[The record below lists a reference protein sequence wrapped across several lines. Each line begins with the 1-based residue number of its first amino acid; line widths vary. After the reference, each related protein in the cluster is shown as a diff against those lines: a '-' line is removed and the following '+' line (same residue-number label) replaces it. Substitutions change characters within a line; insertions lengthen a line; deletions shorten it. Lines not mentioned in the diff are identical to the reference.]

1 MTMEARTDS
10 RQLRCALRAL
20 ILAGTALA
28 ASACLPGDQ
37 AKGNKTE
44 PAAAFGFAPGNGG
57 DGVNRSGKR
66 DPLLEDIADA
76 AQKLYDSP
84 ASTASRKSGQETSVY
99 ATATTNDAATAAGTI
114 GAPLIED
121 IPDIP
126 ANVALDRFFSALA
139 KVEARQPGKIVTIL
153 HLGDSH
159 IAADRFSGDLRE
171 QFQSRFGDAG
181 RGMLMPGLYLAD
193 GVKFDRGGEWQ
204 AALSTGS
211 VPGPYGLT
219 GAKLTAQSGD
229 AWLRLTTKN
238 EPFAWCEITLQ
249 SGPEHGTVQIGLDGE
264 VKQAPMK
271 AAASSWR
278 NIRIDRKARELL
290 IRPQGDGRVT
300 VHSIS
305 IGTDKPGLR
314 YVNLGLPG
322 ATAITPLSWQRD
334 YVAGDLNRLAPDL
347 IVFSYGTDE
356 SFQDQLNLGDY
367 EAKVSASIA
376 RLRQIAPQA
385 ALLIIGPPDVAR
397 MPKFASG
404 TGRASDVCRALSAA
418 ERPDYIKR
426 VNASDPRLARWHP
439 PLNLDAVR
447 TTLRRVAAAHQAFFW
462 DWSKLMGGSCGVHA
476 WVHSKPALATNDHIH
491 LTEEGSKRSARI
503 LFRELMNAYDAFSRT
518 ASAGK

>member
-1 MTMEARTDS
+1 MEAWADS
-10 RQLRCALRAL
+10 KHLRCALR
-20 ILAGTALA
+20 ILVVTGAALA

-37 AKGNKTE
+37 AKSNKSDS
-44 PAAAFGFAPGNGG
+44 ASFGFAQKDGG
-57 DGVNRSGKR
+57 DGPNRSGKR
-66 DPLLEDIADA
+66 DPLLDDIADA
-76 AQKLYDSP
+76 AQKLFDSP
-84 ASTASRKSGQETSVY
+84 ASTASRKSGQETAALV
-99 ATATTNDAATAAGTI
+99 APTTNDTPQAAGAAD
-114 GAPLIED
+114 APLVED
-121 IPDIP
+121 IPETP
-126 ANVALDRFFSALA
+126 ANVALSRFFSALA

-159 IAADRFSGDLRE
+159 ISADRFSGDLRE

-211 VPGPYGLT
+211 IPGPYGLT
-219 GAKLTAQSGD
+219 GAKLSAKSTD
-229 AWLRLTTKN
+229 AWLRLTTKT
-238 EPFAWCEITLQ
+238 EPFAWVEITLQ
-249 SGPEHGTVQIGLDGE
+249 SGPEQGTAQIGLDGE
-264 VKQAPMK
+264 VKQTPMK
-271 AAASSWR
+271 AASSSWR

-290 IRPQGDGRVT
+290 IRPQGDGQVT

-314 YVNLGLPG
+314 YINLGLPG
-322 ATAITPLSWQRD
+322 ATAMTPLTWNRD

-356 SFQDQLNLGDY
+356 SFDDRLNMGEY
-367 EAKVSASIA
+367 EAKVSASVA
-376 RLRQIAPQA
+376 RLRQSAPQA

-404 TGRASDVCRALSAA
+404 TGRASDVCRALSSV
-418 ERPDYIKR
+418 ERSDYVKR
-426 VNASDPRLARWHP
+426 VAASDPRLARWHP
-439 PLNLDAVR
+439 PLNLDGVR

-462 DWSKLMGGSCGVHA
+462 DWAKPMGGSCGVHA

-518 ASAGK
+518 ASVGK

>member
-1 MTMEARTDS
+1 MEARADS
-10 RQLRCALRAL
+10 RQLRCALRVL
-20 ILAGTALA
+20 LLAGTALA
-28 ASACLPGDQ
+28 VSGCFPGDQ
-37 AKGNKTE
+37 AKGKKSE
-44 PAAAFGFAPGNGG
+44 PAAAFGFAPGDGAE
-57 DGVNRSGKR
+57 GVNRSGKR

-76 AQKLYDSP
+76 AQKLFDSP

-99 ATATTNDAATAAGTI
+99 AAASTNDALPEAGPI

-121 IPDIP
+121 IPEIP
-126 ANVALDRFFSALA
+126 ANVALSRFFATLA
-139 KVEARQPGKIVTIL
+139 QVEARQPGKIVTVL

-181 RGMLMPGLYLAD
+181 RGMLMPGLYLAE

-204 AALSTGS
+204 AALSTGT

-219 GAKLTAQSGD
+219 GAKLSAQSGD
-229 AWLRLTTKN
+229 AWLRLTAKN

-290 IRPQGDGRVT
+290 IRPQGDGQVT

-322 ATAITPLSWQRD
+322 ATAMTPLSWHRD

-347 IVFSYGTDE
+347 IIFSYGTDE
-356 SFQDQLNLGDY
+356 SFEDQP
-367 EAKVSASIA
+367 EFAQTT
-376 RLRQIAPQA
+376 RRRPAP
-385 ALLIIGPPDVAR
+385 
-397 MPKFASG
+397 
-404 TGRASDVCRALSAA
+404 
-418 ERPDYIKR
+418 
-426 VNASDPRLARWHP
+426 
-439 PLNLDAVR
+439 
-447 TTLRRVAAAHQAFFW
+447 
-462 DWSKLMGGSCGVHA
+462 
-476 WVHSKPALATNDHIH
+476 
-491 LTEEGSKRSARI
+491 RSR
-503 LFRELMNAYDAFSRT
+503 
-518 ASAGK
+518 G

>member
-1 MTMEARTDS
+1 MEVRADS
-10 RQLRCALRAL
+10 RQLRDALRVL
-20 ILAGTALA
+20 IVASTALA
-28 ASACLPGDQ
+28 ASGCLPGDQ
-37 AKGNKTE
+37 AKGNKGD
-44 PAAAFGFAPGNGG
+44 PAGFGFTKG
-57 DGVNRSGKR
+57 DAEGVNRSGKR
-66 DPLLEDIADA
+66 DPMLDDIADA
-76 AQKLYDSP
+76 AQKLFDSP
-84 ASTASRKSGQETSVY
+84 ASSASRKSGQENAGYT
-99 ATATTNDAATAAGTI
+99 AATTNDAAPAGLT
-114 GAPLIED
+114 APLIED
-121 IPDIP
+121 IPEIP
-126 ANVALDRFFSALA
+126 ANVALSKFFAALA
-139 KVEARQPGKIVTIL
+139 QVEARQAGKVVTIL

-204 AALSTGS
+204 VALSTGS

-219 GAKLTAQSGD
+219 GAKLNAHSPD

-249 SGPEHGTVQIGLDGE
+249 SGPDYGTVQIGLDGE

-271 AAASSWR
+271 AASSSWR

-290 IRPQGDGRVT
+290 IRPQGDGEVT

-314 YVNLGLPG
+314 YVNLGLAG
-322 ATAITPLSWQRD
+322 ATAMTPLSWHRD
-334 YVAGDLNRLAPDL
+334 YVGGDLNRLAPDL
-347 IVFSYGTDE
+347 IVFSYGTYE
-356 SFQDQLNLGDY
+356 SFEDRLNLNDY
-367 EAKVSASIA
+367 EAKVSATIA
-376 RLRQIAPQA
+376 RLRQSAPQA
-385 ALLIIGPPDVAR
+385 SILIIGPPDVAR
-397 MPKFASG
+397 MPKFAGG
-404 TGRASDVCRALSAA
+404 TARASDVCRALSAP
-418 ERPDYIKR
+418 ERVDYTKR
-426 VNASDPRLARWHP
+426 VDAGDPRLARWHP

-491 LTEEGSKRSARI
+491 LTEEGSKRSARL

-518 ASAGK
+518 ASARK

>member
-1 MTMEARTDS
+1 MEARADS
-10 RQLRCALRAL
+10 RQLRFALRTL
-20 ILAGTALA
+20 LLAGAALA
-28 ASACLPGDQ
+28 VAGCLPGEQ
-37 AKGNKTE
+37 AKNNKSDLPT
-44 PAAAFGFAPGNGG
+44 FGFAQG
-57 DGVNRSGKR
+57 DGSDSVNRSGKR

-76 AQKLYDSP
+76 AQKLFDSP
-84 ASTASRKSGQETSVY
+84 ASTASRKSGQEGSVY
-99 ATATTNDAATAAGTI
+99 TAATTNDAAPAGLT
-114 GAPLIED
+114 GAPLIDD
-121 IPDIP
+121 IPEIP
-126 ANVALDRFFSALA
+126 ANVALSRFFAALA
-139 KVEARQPGKIVTIL
+139 KVEARQPGKIVTVL

-204 AALSTGS
+204 VALSTGS
-211 VPGPYGLT
+211 VAGPYGLT
-219 GAKLTAQSGD
+219 GAKLSAHASD
-229 AWLRLTTKN
+229 AWLRLTTKTD
-238 EPFAWCEITLQ
+238 PFAWVEITLQ

-290 IRPQGDGRVT
+290 IRPQGDGQVT
-300 VHSIS
+300 VHSVA
-305 IGTDKPGLR
+305 IGTDRPGLR
-314 YVNLGLPG
+314 YINLGLPG
-322 ATAITPLSWQRD
+322 ATAMTPLSWHRD
-334 YVAGDLNRLAPDL
+334 YVAGDLTRLAPDL

-356 SFQDQLNLGDY
+356 SFDDRLNLRDY
-367 EAKVSASIA
+367 EANVSAAIA
-376 RLRQIAPQA
+376 RLRQSAPLA
-385 ALLIIGPPDVAR
+385 AILIIGPPDIAR

-404 TGRASDVCRALSAA
+404 TARASDVCRALSAP
-418 ERPDYIKR
+418 ERVDYIKR
-426 VNASDPRLARWHP
+426 VSAGDPRLARWHP

-491 LTEEGSKRSARI
+491 LTEEGSKRSARL

-518 ASAGK
+518 NSAQK

>member
-1 MTMEARTDS
+1 MLA
-10 RQLRCALRAL
+10 
-20 ILAGTALA
+20 LAGAALA
-28 ASACLPGDQ
+28 TASCFPGDQ
-37 AKGNKTE
+37 AKNNKSD
-44 PAAAFGFAPGNGG
+44 AASFGFAKG
-57 DGVNRSGKR
+57 DGSDGVQRSGKR
-66 DPLLEDIADA
+66 DPLIEDIADA
-76 AQKLYDSP
+76 AQKLFDSP
-84 ASTASRKSGQETSVY
+84 ASTASRKSGQENTVY
-99 ATATTNDAATAAGTI
+99 SGATTNDAAPPGTT
-114 GAPLIED
+114 GAPLVED

-126 ANVALDRFFSALA
+126 ANVALSRFFSALA
-139 KVEARQPGKIVTIL
+139 KVEARQPGKIVTVL

-193 GVKFDRGGEWQ
+193 GVKFDRGGDWQ

-219 GAKLTAQSGD
+219 GAKLSARTGE
-229 AWLRLTTKN
+229 AWLRLTTKT
-238 EPFAWCEITLQ
+238 EPFAWSEITLQ
-249 SGPEHGTVQIGLDGE
+249 SGPEQGTVQISLDGE

-278 NIRIDRKARELL
+278 NIRIERKVRELL
-290 IRPQGDGRVT
+290 IRPQGDGQVT

-305 IGTDKPGLR
+305 VGTDKPGLR

-322 ATAITPLSWQRD
+322 ATAMTPLSWDRD

-347 IVFSYGTDE
+347 IVFSYGTEE
-356 SFQDQLNLGDY
+356 SFDDRLNLGDY
-367 EAKVSASIA
+367 EAKVSAMIA
-376 RLRQIAPQA
+376 RLRQSAPQA
-385 ALLIIGPPDVAR
+385 SIFIIGPPDVAR

-404 TGRASDVCRALSAA
+404 TGRASDVCRALSAT
-418 ERPDYIKR
+418 ERNDYVKR
-426 VNASDPRLARWHP
+426 ISAGDPRLARWHP

-462 DWSKLMGGSCGVHA
+462 DWSKPMGGSCGIHA
-476 WVHSKPALATNDHIH
+476 WVHSKPALATNDHVH

-518 ASAGK
+518 ASVHK